1 MDSTDGT
8 IFIIDDDADVRD
20 ALSRLLRSAGWG
32 VEAFATAEAFL
43 DTGHH
48 EDNACILLDVAMP
61 GMSGPQLHEHLSAVG
76 VRLPVIYLTGNCT
89 VSIGVHAMKQGAV
102 DFLEKPIDGDALLS
116 VIEQA
121 VARYRT
127 ARDEDRLLDEA
138 RRCLSQLSA
147 REREVMG
154 HVIRGRLNK
163 QIAADLNIALKT
175 VKEHR
180 GRVMAKMKVRSLAE
194 LVRLCDAAAR
204 LIGHDQGP
212 RSSVPTAPRIDAA
225 QETALAI

>member
-8 IFIIDDDADVRD
+8 VFIIDDDADVRD
-20 ALSRLLRSAGWG
+20 ALSRLLRSARWG

-43 DTGHH
+43 ETGRH
-48 EDNACILLDVAMP
+48 EGNACILLDVAMP
-61 GMSGPQLHEHLSAVG
+61 GMSGPQLHEHLSAIG
-76 VRLPVIYLTGNCT
+76 NTLPVIYLTGNCT
-89 VSIGVHAMKQGAV
+89 VSIGVHAMKHGAV

-121 VARYRT
+121 VARHRKV
-127 ARDEDRLLDEA
+127 RDADRQLDEA

-163 QIAADLNIALKT
+163 QIAADLCIALKT
-175 VKEHR
+175 VKVHR

-204 LIGHDQGP
+204 LTRHDLEP
-212 RSSVPTAPRIDAA
+212 YSAPTASRIDARE
-225 QETALAI
+225 ETALTV